1 MLQIKTRLTCHIV
14 VITRVSENVFES
26 SQRLSSIHG
35 NTHHDVTHELVN
47 SYFEVLSS
55 ALGCFFCLFFF
66 LIQFTGKRDI
76 TCISEFT
83 TISLTELRDSKI
95 AERETLTQDL
105 LGKKRIEKFMSGNKC
120 HSG

>member
-55 ALGCFFCLFFF
+55 ALGCFVVVF

-83 TISLTELRDSKI
+83 TISLTELRYSKI

-105 LGKKRIEKFMSGNKC
+105 LGKKRIEKFMSGNRC

>member
-55 ALGCFFCLFFF
+55 ALGWFFCCCFFNP
-66 LIQFTGKRDI
+66 IHRE

-105 LGKKRIEKFMSGNKC
+105 LGKKRIEKFMSGNRC

>member
-1 MLQIKTRLTCHIV
+1 MVIPTMMSPMSLLTHILKYCLQHWA
-14 VITRVSENVFES
+14 VFF
-26 SQRLSSIHG
+26 
-35 NTHHDVTHELVN
+35 V
-47 SYFEVLSS
+47 
-55 ALGCFFCLFFF
+55 CLFF